1 MINFI
6 LGLFVAITLLLSTNG
21 VSAQDGNL
29 SSGEPLENLGSGK
42 SFLIPE
48 CLQKAEQV
56 RTTTGVKTS
65 TSADCVTD
73 TITFYTN
80 LLLLVVAIGAFLYML
95 YGAFLYATAFG
106 DDAKAT
112 QAKKVITYAIIGVIV
127 AGISAML
134 VQLLKSLLQA

>member
-1 MINFI
+1 MFA
-6 LGLFVAITLLLSTNG
+6 GLLVAVGLLLGAGS
-21 VSAQDGNL
+21 VSAQGNL

-106 DDAKAT
+106 EDTKAT
-112 QAKKVITYAIIGVIV
+112 QAKKVVTHAIVGIIL
-127 AGISAML
+127 AGLSAVL
-134 VQLLKSLLQA
+134 VQLVKSLLQV